1 MLFQADAMEAVRGL
15 HETRTASMDDVVS
28 ERRNKEQNN
37 TAYNIYRL
45 RYDVCYLT
53 VVLSK
58 DSAQR
63 AAAVVQHGMLPALCY
78 MVKYMELPSPLETFS
93 EVFESE
99 SKVLNDH
106 NSEIGEEN
114 EAAGIVF
121 YDGDL
126 EANTP
131 PIAGREVANARITA
145 WHSAC
150 QALLAVL
157 EKSQEARI
165 ALPGEVFES
174 LVAYRQAQV
183 PMKLYD
189 DEVLGEEM
197 AVLFLVGGL

>member
-1 MLFQADAMEAVRGL
+1 
-15 HETRTASMDDVVS
+15 
-28 ERRNKEQNN
+28 
-37 TAYNIYRL
+37 
-45 RYDVCYLT
+45 
-53 VVLSK
+53 
-58 DSAQR
+58 
-63 AAAVVQHGMLPALCY
+63 